1 MSTAMP
7 PAHGSPGRVLG
18 EFTTA
23 ESMLA
28 AVDALLREGY
38 RTLETFTPF
47 DMPELDDRLGL
58 RRSRIGW
65 LVAAGGFVGMVLA
78 YGVQWWANV
87 HDYPLNSGGRPVH
100 AVPAFLL
107 ATFEGTVLFAAFAA
121 FFGVMIWL
129 RLPKLWAPIDEV
141 DGFGRASVDR
151 FWIAVGTT
159 GDASGAG
166 SGGARAEEIM
176 RRSGALHTVGAVGA
190 VGAVGTG
197 SGR

>member
-1 MSTAMP
+1 MSTVMSP
-7 PAHGSPGRVLG
+7 VHGVPGRVLG
-18 EFTTA
+18 EFSTA

-47 DMPELDDRLGL
+47 DMPELDERLGL

-65 LVAAGGFVGMVLA
+65 LVAGGGFVGMVLA
-78 YGVQWWANV
+78 YGIQWRANV

-121 FFGVMIWL
+121 FFGLMIWL

-141 DGFGRASVDR
+141 DGFSRASVDR
-151 FWIAVGTT
+151 FWIAVGTAD
-159 GDASGAG
+159 DASGTRKG
-166 SGGARAEEIM
+166 RARAEEIM
-176 RRSGALHTVGAVGA
+176 RGAGALHTVGPVG
-190 VGAVGTG
+190 
-197 SGR
+197 R

>member
-47 DMPELDDRLGL
+47 DIPELDQRLGL

-65 LVAAGGFVGMVLA
+65 LVAAGGFAGMVLA
-78 YGVQWWANV
+78 YGIQWWANV

-121 FFGVMIWL
+121 FFGLMIWL
-129 RLPKLWAPIDEV
+129 RLPRLWAPIDEV
-141 DGFGRASVDR
+141 EGFGRASVDR
-151 FWIAVGTT
+151 FWIAVGIPVD
-159 GDASGAG
+159 GKGAG
-166 SGGARAEEIM
+166 DGGARAIEIM
-176 RRSGALHTVGAVGA
+176 RGAGASNTVGPVAA
-190 VGAVGTG
+190 
-197 SGR
+197 

>member
-1 MSTAMP
+1 MSTSMVP
-7 PAHGSPGRVLG
+7 SGGSGRVLG

-28 AVDALLREGY
+28 AVDALVREGY

-47 DMPELDDRLGL
+47 DMPELDERLGL

-65 LVAAGGFVGMVLA
+65 LVAAGGLVGMVLA
-78 YGVQWWANV
+78 YGIQWWANV

-100 AVPAFLL
+100 AIPAFLL

-121 FFGVMIWL
+121 FFGLMIWL

-151 FWIAVGTT
+151 FWIAVGTEA
-159 GDASGAG
+159 GGAAVG
-166 SGGARAEEIM
+166 GGARTAARAAEIM
-176 RRSGALHTVGAVGA
+176 RGSGALHTVGPAA
-190 VGAVGTG
+190 I
-197 SGR
+197 

>member
-1 MSTAMP
+1 MSTAM
-7 PAHGSPGRVLG
+7 ALVRDGPGRVLG

-23 ESMLA
+23 DSMLA
-28 AVDALLREGY
+28 GIDALMREGY

-47 DMPELDDRLGL
+47 DMPELDARLGL

-78 YGVQWWANV
+78 YGIQWWANV

-121 FFGVMIWL
+121 FFGLMIWL
-129 RLPKLWAPIDEV
+129 RLPRLWAPVDEV

-151 FWIAVGTT
+151 FWIAVGIPA
-159 GDASGAG
+159 GESGA
-166 SGGARAEEIM
+166 SNGGARAAELM
-176 RRSGALHTVGAVGA
+176 RGAGALRTVGPVGI
-190 VGAVGTG
+190 
-197 SGR
+197 

>member
-1 MSTAMP
+1 MSTSVAP
-7 PAHGSPGRVLG
+7 SGGSGRVLG

-28 AVDALLREGY
+28 AVDALVREGY

-47 DMPELDDRLGL
+47 DMPELDERLGL

-78 YGVQWWANV
+78 YGIQWWANV

-121 FFGVMIWL
+121 FFGLMIWL

-151 FWIAVGTT
+151 FWIAVGPEA
-159 GDASGAG
+159 GGGAAR
-166 SGGARAEEIM
+166 GGARAAEIM
-176 RRSGALHTVGAVGA
+176 RGAGALHTVGPAA
-190 VGAVGTG
+190 I
-197 SGR
+197 